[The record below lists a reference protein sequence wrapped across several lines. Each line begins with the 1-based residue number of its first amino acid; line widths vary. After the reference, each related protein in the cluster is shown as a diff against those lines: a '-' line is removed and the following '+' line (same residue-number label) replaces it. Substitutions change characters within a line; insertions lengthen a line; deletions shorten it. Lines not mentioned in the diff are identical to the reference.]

1 MAGSKGP
8 AILCDLNAGRPQR
21 SAPYVVIEVLTYI
34 ATGFVWTYALWLTP
48 CALRLLFCIIITT
61 LALASGG
68 LFQFTEH
75 LRMAFQPV
83 KGANESIDRVMWK
96 LFVWGKYLAVAA
108 LEANMCIARLTLGWI
123 DPSSILSAAVCTWIP
138 HTILAFNIWEC
149 VVLEARIAWRYGGS
163 LYSSAA
169 WLNVVNGSVLT
180 ITTMLQAAAHACSV
194 SAGAFHFNHPLT
206 YSLAYLTWNA
216 KFASV
221 AQDNAM
227 LSHVGHSRFI
237 AMLWSVLYGTD
248 YMELRVGALL
258 IHFSVGFVCAG
269 PQDEK
274 LPDWIYK
281 TGFGTFHQL
290 FQGPRFDVGLSA
302 VCAFFTAVCT
312 LDVTK
317 ELGLL
322 DHVRASAASTLVWFV
337 CVPALAIYFSQTLT
351 ERSH

>member
-1 MAGSKGP
+1 
-8 AILCDLNAGRPQR
+8 
-21 SAPYVVIEVLTYI
+21 
-34 ATGFVWTYALWLTP
+34 
-48 CALRLLFCIIITT
+48 
-61 LALASGG
+61 
-68 LFQFTEH
+68 
-75 LRMAFQPV
+75 MAFQPV

-227 LSHVGHSRFI
+227 LSHVGHSHFI

-269 PQDEK
+269 PQDEN

-290 FQGPRFDVGLSA
+290 FQGHGLMWACLRCAHSSQQFALWMSPKSWVCWIMSEPQQHPRWCGS
-302 VCAFFTAVCT
+302 CACLHWQFTSR
-312 LDVTK
+312 K
-317 ELGLL
+317 
-322 DHVRASAASTLVWFV
+322 H
-337 CVPALAIYFSQTLT
+337 
-351 ERSH
+351 